1 MGDTV
6 PTSLGHDPSGRVGI
20 IGFRPGTVLDQ
31 VDDRDYVASCR
42 RAGAALAALHRCGAQ
57 LDREW
62 TLDDELAQLRNRAPA
77 STAELVL
84 DVIERF
90 GTPSSAAVVP
100 SHRDCHPRQL
110 VVDGREVHW
119 IDLDD
124 AAMAVPG
131 LDVGNMLAHLSRE
144 RLLGRRSRWLTDSAR
159 AAFRD
164 AYGWAH
170 GDAELRRW
178 EVLSLTRLAGLAES
192 RHHALDQRDALI
204 EEVHRRMWEVAS
216 T

>member
-1 MGDTV
+1 V
-6 PTSLGHDPSGRVGI
+6 PTSLGHDDTGRVGLV
-20 IGFRPGTVLDQ
+20 GYRPGIVLDQ
-31 VDDRDYVASCR
+31 VDDRDFVVSCQ
-42 RAGAALAALHRCGAQ
+42 RAGAALSALHRCGAT

-62 TLDDELAQLRNRAPA
+62 TLDDELDQLRGRAPGSIA
-77 STAELVL
+77 DLVL

-90 GTPSSAAVVP
+90 GGPSLTAIVP

-110 VVDGREVHW
+110 VVAGSEVHW

-144 RLLGRRSRWLTDSAR
+144 QLLGRRSRTLTDAAR
-159 AAFRD
+159 AAFRE
-164 AYGWAH
+164 AYGWSH
-170 GDAELRRW
+170 GEVELRRW

-192 RHHALDQRDALI
+192 RHRSLDQRDALL
-204 EEVHRRMWEVAS
+204 EEVHRRMWEVAA